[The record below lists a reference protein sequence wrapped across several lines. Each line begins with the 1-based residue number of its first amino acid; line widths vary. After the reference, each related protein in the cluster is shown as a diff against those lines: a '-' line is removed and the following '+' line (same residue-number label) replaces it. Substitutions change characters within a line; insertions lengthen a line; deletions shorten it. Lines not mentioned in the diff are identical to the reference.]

1 MQHNTDGSFLFQ
13 YPAELSPSWLPLQLG
28 SESSRSWTQN
38 STNQPRVTTRQSKSV
53 ASRFI
58 LWFKAFCSLSS
69 LESFGRNFLHTHT
82 FLNISTKCSC
92 RCRCGPRHHTPSLSQ
107 HRCNWESEERRTGLR
122 SKLPGPRGNTP
133 ALSWNGRSGAPIS
146 YALINHWTEH

>member
-58 LWFKAFCSLSS
+58 LWFKAFCSVSS

-92 RCRCGPRHHTPSLSQ
+92 RCVDVAPSSHTLALATSLQLREWRKENGAALKASRAPRQHTSSLLKRQ
-107 HRCNWESEERRTGLR
+107 KRRSYLLR
-122 SKLPGPRGNTP
+122 
-133 ALSWNGRSGAPIS
+133 
-146 YALINHWTEH
+146 IN